1 MDDPLADPGPVET
14 VHRYYRALDAHEYA
28 VLEGLLHPEFR
39 QRRPDRVLEGRDRF
53 VAFMR
58 DERPRTD
65 TTHDLL
71 RTLAPATSS
80 TVERSSGHGDVTREE
95 STAVLAV
102 VGRLVGAEGDAILE
116 FVDVHELDAS
126 ARSGPRLRRLDTYTR

>member
-1 MDDPLADPGPVET
+1 MDDPVADAGHVET

-28 VLEGLLHPEFR
+28 ALEVLLHPDFR

-58 DERPRTD
+58 DERPSTD
-65 TTHDLL
+65 TTHELL
-71 RTLAPATSS
+71 RTLTSTTPA
-80 TVERSSGHGDVTREE
+80 TVERSSEHGDVPREG
-95 STAVLAV
+95 SAAVLAV
-102 VGRLVGAEGDAILE
+102 VGRLLDTEGDAILE

-126 ARSGPRLRRLDTYTR
+126 GRSGPRLRRLDTYTR